1 VYFSFWRPVRALGRK
16 ALLIRF
22 LISALY
28 IVCLFIS
35 YACSLIIFFFT
46 FSLLISSKEENR
58 PALFWAGCHKRRL
71 KLALVFFCLF
81 SVVDHFVR
89 LVNACFCC
97 VGFSFH
103 TISSQEIGLG
113 KRLRN
118 DLFGV
123 EWDVKPQLSQLNFSF
138 WRVGGCVQ
146 ECVRSWLHSEL
157 DSLYSSDADPVLPLT
172 RQFIDVLRDTS
183 VILTPI
189 SSISQYFA
197 RLGVDYYK
205 IASIACDSK
214 VPC

>member
-1 VYFSFWRPVRALGRK
+1 MVYFSFWRPVRALGRK
-16 ALLIRF
+16 ALLVQF

-58 PALFWAGCHKRRL
+58 PALFRAGCHNRRL
-71 KLALVFFCLF
+71 KLALVFCLF
-81 SVVDHFVR
+81 SVVVHFVR

-103 TISSQEIGLG
+103 TILSQEIGLG

-118 DLFGV
+118 DLSGID
-123 EWDVKPQLSQLNFSF
+123 WHVKTQLSQLNFSF

-172 RQFIDVLRDTS
+172 KQFIDVLRDTS

>member
-35 YACSLIIFFFT
+35 YACSLVIFFFT

-58 PALFWAGCHKRRL
+58 PALFRAGCHNRRL
-71 KLALVFFCLF
+71 KLALVFCSFR
-81 SVVDHFVR
+81 SISE
-89 LVNACFCC
+89 C
-97 VGFSFH
+97 VL
-103 TISSQEIGLG
+103 SQEIGLG

-118 DLFGV
+118 DLSGI
-123 EWDVKPQLSQLNFSF
+123 EWHVKTQPSQLNFSF

-214 VPC
+214 VRC

>member
-1 VYFSFWRPVRALGRK
+1 
-16 ALLIRF
+16 
-22 LISALY
+22 
-28 IVCLFIS
+28 
-35 YACSLIIFFFT
+35 
-46 FSLLISSKEENR
+46 
-58 PALFWAGCHKRRL
+58 
-71 KLALVFFCLF
+71 
-81 SVVDHFVR
+81 
-89 LVNACFCC
+89 VNACFCC

-103 TISSQEIGLG
+103 TIPSQEIGLG

-146 ECVRSWLHSEL
+146 ECVRSWLHGEL

-172 RQFIDVLRDTS
+172 KQFIDVLRDTS

-214 VPC
+214 VRC